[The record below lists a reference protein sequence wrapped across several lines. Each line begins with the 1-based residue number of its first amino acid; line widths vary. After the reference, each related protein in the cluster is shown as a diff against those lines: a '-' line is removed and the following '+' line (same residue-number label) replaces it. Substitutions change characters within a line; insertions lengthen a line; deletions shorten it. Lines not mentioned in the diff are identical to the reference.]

1 MEVYSAVGHRLQGV
15 SESDQSPYNS
25 RMDTEDAS
33 TETMDEKKTSPSSS
47 GDVLK
52 PIRQLIVFVLGMS
65 VVAVGIAMIVL
76 PGPATVVIPA
86 GLAILATEFVWARRW
101 LNYLKSRAQQAMEWT
116 VRTVGPTRQSD
127 NDGAKQEDPPTDQA
141 SVPERQ

>member
-1 MEVYSAVGHRLQGV
+1 MEVCRSCRLRRQDV
-15 SESDQSPYNS
+15 SESDQTPYNS
-25 RMDTEDAS
+25 HMETEDTS
-33 TETMDEKKTSPSSS
+33 TDTMDEKKPLQSSS

-52 PIRQLIVFVLGMS
+52 PIRQLVVFVLGMS
-65 VVAVGIAMIVL
+65 VVVVGIAMIVL

-116 VRTVGPTRQSD
+116 VRTVGPTREDESKTANQAEPQS
-127 NDGAKQEDPPTDQA
+127 DQA